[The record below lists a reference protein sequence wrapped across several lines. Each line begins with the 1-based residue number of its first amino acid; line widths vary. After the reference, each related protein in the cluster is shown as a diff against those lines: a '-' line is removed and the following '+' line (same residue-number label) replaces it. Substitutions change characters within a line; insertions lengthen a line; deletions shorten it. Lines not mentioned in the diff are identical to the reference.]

1 MRQTMRH
8 THPLTHPAIAAAL
21 LVAALLAALLAYG
34 NAEAHADLVRS
45 TPAAGDVLA
54 ESPGEVRIT
63 FTEPVAPDQS
73 EIRVLDVRGER
84 VDLEDARAMEGDPAT
99 MRVGV
104 ADLPDGAYTV
114 SWRNL
119 STVDGHTLSGSFVFF
134 IGSDDFSALE
144 VDDEDGGGIPIAEP
158 LARWATL
165 IGLALLAGVPWVFGM
180 VLSGALPSEDRR
192 ALRRT
197 TERIALAGG
206 VVVLVAGAVQL
217 ALKLNEAGDG
227 LSLVTDTRWGNGWG
241 LRMLLATVATAAY
254 ALGPQRLPS
263 RGRVALIV
271 VSIAAALS
279 VSLTG
284 HGAASEDIA
293 LVAGLVDAVHVLAT
307 IAWCGGLV
315 AFLVLAARTR
325 AERPE
330 VLRAAIPR
338 FTVLGATATVTLA
351 VTGTYAAW
359 VHVGSFDAIATTYGR
374 GVAAKV
380 LLLAGLVAVAAVN
393 TTWVRQRF
401 QQRGGGASGARW
413 LRRLL
418 TAEVAL
424 IAVVLL
430 VSSTITSIE
439 PARQQQIAEERAGG
453 VVTESSD
460 AGLTIRSTIQP
471 GTVGPN
477 ALTVELLRD
486 GTRYEDASAV
496 QLRYGNL
503 DTALS
508 ASTAELVRQQD
519 GTWALADPAIL
530 TVEGVYEFAVRV
542 QWPEGL
548 DARQSVQF
556 ETGVDRAT
564 SRLNAS
570 AAWRWGIGA
579 LSGVGIALV
588 AANVLASRRRVVRGE
603 VLGWTGAAVVTVAL
617 LLWGRGPESI
627 AVSTNPIPP
636 TEASLAQ
643 GAQIYATHCATCHG
657 EEFDGS
663 GLGAAGL
670 PAAVANLVLHF
681 PQHSDGQHF
690 AVISNGRPASG
701 MPAWEGTL
709 TDEEIWNVIN
719 YLRAETEARAPRL
732 QGQ

>member
-1 MRQTMRH
+1 MRH
-8 THPLTHPAIAAAL
+8 PYPLTRPTVAAAP
-21 LVAALLAALLAYG
+21 LVGVLLAALLAFG
-34 NAEAHADLVRS
+34 TAEAHADLVQS

-84 VDLEDARAMEGDPAT
+84 VDVEDSRGMEGDPT
-99 MRVGV
+99 MMRVGLP
-104 ADLPDGAYTV
+104 DLPDGAYTV

-134 IGSDDFSALE
+134 VGSDDFTALE
-144 VDDEDGGGIPIAEP
+144 VDDDSGGGIPIGEP

-180 VLSGALPSEDRR
+180 VLSGVVPSEDRR

-197 TERIALAGG
+197 TDRIALAGG
-206 VVVLVAGAVQL
+206 VIVLVAGVVQL
-217 ALKLNEAGDG
+217 ALKLNETGGG
-227 LSLVTDTRWGNGWG
+227 LSLVTDTRWGNGWA
-241 LRMLLATVATAAY
+241 LRTLLVAMATVAYAA
-254 ALGPQRLPS
+254 GPQRLPS
-263 RGRVALIV
+263 RGRVALLV
-271 VSIAAALS
+271 VSIAGALS
-279 VSLTG
+279 VSLTV

-293 LVAGLVDAVHVLAT
+293 FVAGLVDAVHVLVT
-307 IAWCGGLV
+307 VAWGGGLV
-315 AFLVLAARTR
+315 AFLVLTSCTR

-338 FTVLGATATVTLA
+338 FTVLGAVATVTLA

-359 VHVGSFDAIATTYGR
+359 VHVGSLDAIATTYGR
-374 GVAAKV
+374 GVAVKV
-380 LLLAGLVAVAAVN
+380 LLLVALVAIAAVN
-393 TTWVRQRF
+393 TTWVRQRVTR
-401 QQRGGGASGARW
+401 RGEGSKAARW

-418 TAEVAL
+418 AVEVAV

-430 VSSTITSIE
+430 ASSTITSIE

-453 VVTESSD
+453 VVTETSD

-471 GTVGPN
+471 GNIGPN
-477 ALTVELLRD
+477 SLTVELLRG

-503 DTALS
+503 DAALS
-508 ASTAELVRQQD
+508 ASTTDLVRQQD
-519 GTWALADPAIL
+519 GTWVLADPAIL
-530 TVEGVYEFAVRV
+530 TVEGVYEFALRV
-542 QWPEGL
+542 QWPEGI
-548 DARQSVQF
+548 DARQPVQF

-564 SRLNAS
+564 SRLDAS

-579 LSGVGIALV
+579 LVGVGLALV

-603 VLGWTGAAVVTVAL
+603 VLGWTGAAVVTAAL
-617 LLWGRGPESI
+617 LLWGRGPESV
-627 AVSTNPIPP
+627 ALSTNPIAP

-643 GAQIYATHCATCHG
+643 GAQIYATNCATCHG

-663 GLGAAGL
+663 GPGAAGL

-690 AVISNGRPASG
+690 AVISQGRPASG
-701 MPAWEGTL
+701 MPAWDGAL

-719 YLRAETEARAPRL
+719 YLRVETEARAPRL

>member
-1 MRQTMRH
+1 MRH
-8 THPLTHPAIAAAL
+8 THPLARPALAAVL
-21 LVAALLAALLAYG
+21 LVGVLLAALLPYG
-34 NAEAHADLVRS
+34 TAAAHADLVRS

-54 ESPGEVRIT
+54 DSPGEVRIT
-63 FTEPVAPDQS
+63 FSEPVAPDQS

-84 VDLEDARAMEGDPAT
+84 VDLEDSRSMEGDPTT

-104 ADLPDGAYTV
+104 ANLPDGAYTV

-144 VDDEDGGGIPIAEP
+144 VDDDSDGGPPIGEP

-180 VLSGALPSEDRR
+180 VLSGIVPSGDRR

-197 TERIALAGG
+197 AERIALAGG

-217 ALKLNEAGDG
+217 ALKLNEAGG
-227 LSLVTDTRWGNGWG
+227 VLSLVTDTRWGNGWA

-254 ALGPQRLPS
+254 AAGPQRLPS

-271 VSIAAALS
+271 MSIAAALS

-293 LVAGLVDAVHVLAT
+293 FVAGLVDAVHVLAT
-307 IAWCGGLV
+307 VAWGGGLV
-315 AFLVLAARTR
+315 AFLLLASRTR
-325 AERPE
+325 TERPE

-338 FTVLGATATVTLA
+338 FTVLGAVATVTLA

-359 VHVGSFDAIATTYGR
+359 VHVGSLDAIATTYGR

-380 LLLAGLVAVAAVN
+380 VLLVALVAVAAAN
-393 TTWVRQRF
+393 TTWVRRRF
-401 QQRGGGASGARW
+401 EQRGEGPRAARW

-453 VVTESSD
+453 VVTETSD

-471 GTVGPN
+471 GNVGPN

-486 GTRYEDASAV
+486 GSRYEDASAV

-503 DTALS
+503 DAALS
-508 ASTAELVRQQD
+508 ASTAELVQQPD
-519 GTWALADPAIL
+519 GTWSLPDPAIL
-530 TVEGVYEFAVRV
+530 TVEGVYEFALRV
-542 QWPEGL
+542 QWPEGI

-564 SRLNAS
+564 SRLDAS

-579 LSGVGIALV
+579 LVAVGIALV

-617 LLWGRGPESI
+617 LLWGRGPESVAI
-627 AVSTNPIPP
+627 STNPIPP

-643 GAQIYATHCATCHG
+643 GEQIYATHCATCHG

-663 GLGAAGL
+663 GPGAAGL

-709 TDEEIWNVIN
+709 ADEEIWNVIN